1 MHTMRKLFALTM
13 VALRSLTVALAAI
26 GCGQQT
32 SETTTTETPVTEPAP
47 MDTMSS
53 PMDTTGGMMDTTTS
67 GSH

>member
-13 VALRSLTVALAAI
+13 VALLSLTVALAAI
-26 GCGQQT
+26 GCGGQQT
-32 SETTTTETPVTEPAP
+32 SETTTTETPTTEPAP

-53 PMDTTGGMMDTTTS
+53 PMDTTGG